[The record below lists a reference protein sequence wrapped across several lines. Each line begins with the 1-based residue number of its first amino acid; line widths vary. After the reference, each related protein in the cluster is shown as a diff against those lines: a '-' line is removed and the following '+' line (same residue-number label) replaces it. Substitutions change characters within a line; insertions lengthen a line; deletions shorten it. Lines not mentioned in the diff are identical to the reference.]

1 MYKVGKCLL
10 PDLLKKKGITQAEL
24 ARRLNLSRQRINAIA
39 NNREKMSYEIALNIS
54 KILDCNMEDLYESEV
69 SIE

>member
-39 NNREKMSYEIALNIS
+39 KSREKMSYEIALNIS

-69 SIE
+69 SSE